1 MNNPIETI
9 KNLIASGKN
18 PKEVVMQLVGNTN
31 NPVFNNLIE
40 MAKKGDYNSI
50 ENFARNVFK
59 EQGRDFDGELKKVQS
74 LFNSFK

>member
-18 PKEVVMQLVGNTN
+18 PKEVAMQLVGNTN

-50 ENFARNVFK
+50 ENFARNYMK
-59 EQGRDFDGELKKVQS
+59 EQGRNYDDEFNKFMNDLGLKK
-74 LFNSFK
+74 